1 MSYSSNK
8 AIRAKAATAHM
19 IGNINKQVPICPTCF
34 TPLQIVSVTFAA
46 QARQDDLGSTLIH
59 NRVDVSCR
67 CPQCDKPSTII
78 AMPKSKNG
86 VLEFYH
92 ET

>member
-8 AIRAKAATAHM
+8 AIRTNAEPARM
-19 IGNINKQVPICPTCF
+19 VGNLSKQVPICPTCF
-34 TPLQIVSVTFAA
+34 TPLQIIDVTFAA
-46 QARQDDLGSTLIH
+46 QSRQDDLGSTLRH
-59 NRVDVSCR
+59 NRIDVSCR
-67 CPQCDKPSTII
+67 CPQCDKNSNIV